1 MNDRENLAALL
12 MTVPPFPSVVFARGS
27 GKRHFVADHIADY
40 LIANGVTFKE
50 QEAQKPLTIEELKQM
65 NGEPVWLPEENVW
78 GIINIDEDGQ
88 WAGKPFVTFY
98 YKSVECN
105 YDIQKRKMKCYRHK
119 PKEET

>member
-1 MNDRENLAALL
+1 MDEREKLFELL
-12 MTVPPFPSVVFARGS
+12 KNVSAKCQTTGGVTWWDF
-27 GKRHFVADHIADY
+27 ADH

-50 QEAQKPLTIEELKQM
+50 QEAKEPLTIEELKQM
-65 NGEPVWLPEENVW
+65 NGEPVWLPEENAW

-105 YDIQKRKMKCYRHK
+105 YDIQKRKTKCYRHK
-119 PKEET
+119 PKEEKK